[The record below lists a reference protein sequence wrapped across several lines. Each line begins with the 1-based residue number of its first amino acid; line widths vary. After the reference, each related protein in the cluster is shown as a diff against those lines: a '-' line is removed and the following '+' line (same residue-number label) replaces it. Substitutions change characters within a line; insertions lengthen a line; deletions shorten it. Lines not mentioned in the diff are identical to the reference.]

1 MRGCSGDVAEGM
13 APPPGF
19 MHGPRKRLS
28 RKGDKT
34 GVKSGAFWLY
44 RRKNLVG
51 SSRFDVRKGV
61 GHWRDLRK
69 ERREREILT
78 MVSRKRG
85 VPRKGKALLAREGAF
100 NSQVGATLVGDANDT
115 VNADWSVGSAQ
126 GRITG
131 SRDMPARRLSC
142 CRYRNRS
149 RRFKKL
155 QRSLSVLRKRRGDHR
170 WMQAGASSAVNSSH
184 AWSSNFPSSEHG
196 TRKWLCE
203 VNVGRTRSSQKRQ
216 TGRRWR
222 LSQRTVPTVETG
234 ASS

>member
-1 MRGCSGDVAEGM
+1 MSQRAWLPLLVSCTDLERGS
-13 APPPGF
+13 P
-19 MHGPRKRLS
+19 

-34 GVKSGAFWLY
+34 GVKSGAFWLC
-44 RRKNLVG
+44 RRKNPVG
-51 SSRFDVRKGV
+51 SSRFGVRKGV
-61 GHWRDLRK
+61 GSRRVLRK

-78 MVSRKRG
+78 MVLC
-85 VPRKGKALLAREGAF
+85 KGKALLAREGAF

-203 VNVGRTRSSQKRQ
+203 VNVRRTRPCQKRQ
-216 TGRRWR
+216 TGGRWR
-222 LSQRTVPTVETG
+222 LSQRTVPTIETG